1 MRIKKLVTLACILM
15 CWGCDNKQGSNQPPE
30 YPNIYF
36 TEKQY
41 QTGDTL
47 WYVCY
52 GTCSGNS
59 VEELTFV
66 LFEKGSIERPP
77 GTRRVISRTISH
89 KQGTKTIIDRVEGW
103 LITDNP
109 GKQMTQLPWV
119 YQLNEIE
126 NNKLVFYNET
136 VTLNQLKDFIESSP
150 KQYTIAALL
159 DFVN

>member
-1 MRIKKLVTLACILM
+1 MRIIQLIVLACILM
-15 CWGCDNKQGSNQPPE
+15 CWGCDNKQGSNQSQE

-36 TEKQY
+36 TESPG

-47 WYVCY
+47 WYICY
-52 GTCSGNS
+52 GTCFEDS
-59 VEELTFV
+59 VEKLTFV
-66 LFEKGSIERPP
+66 LFEKGSFERPP
-77 GTRRVISRTISH
+77 GTRRVISRTVSH
-89 KQGTKTIIDRVEGW
+89 KQGTKKVIDRVEGW

-109 GKQMTQLPWV
+109 SKMTQLPWV